1 MSTAA
6 PGAVDAAPTR
16 TALVTGA
23 SRGIGRAIAV
33 VLGRAGHRVAC
44 GYASDAEG
52 GEETARAVEA
62 AGGTALALGVDVRD
76 ATSVDAAFTTVED
89 AFGPVE
95 ILVNNA
101 GVTRDGLLARMSD
114 EQWETVLDTNLGGAF
129 HAIRRAAPRM
139 MRARFG
145 RIVNVSSVS
154 GHLGAPGQ
162 ANYSAA
168 KAGLLGL
175 TRAVA
180 RELAPRNVTCN
191 VVAPGPIVTAMTDA
205 MPDEWRAAMEA
216 TVPLGRLGTPE
227 DVAAVVGFLC
237 SDAAGYVTGAL
248 VPVDGGL
255 GMGH

>member
-1 MSTAA
+1 MTT
-6 PGAVDAAPTR
+6 VPTSER
-16 TALVTGA
+16 VALVSGA

-33 VLGRAGHRVAC
+33 ALGAAGHPVAC
-44 GYASDAEG
+44 GYASDAAAAAETVAVVTDAG
-52 GEETARAVEA
+52 GIARAVH
-62 AGGTALALGVDVRD
+62 LDVRSSD
-76 ATSVDAAFTTVED
+76 SVDAAFTEIEGALGAVTV
-89 AFGPVE
+89 
-95 ILVNNA
+95 LVNNA
-101 GVTRDGLLARMSD
+101 GVTQDGLLARMSD
-114 EQWETVLDTNLGGAF
+114 DAWETVLDTNLGGAF
-129 HAIRRAAPRM
+129 HTVRRAAPKM
-139 MRARFG
+139 MRARYG

-180 RELAPRNVTCN
+180 RELASRNVTCN
-191 VVAPGPIVTAMTDA
+191 VVAPGPVVTAMTDS
-205 MPDEWRAAMEA
+205 MPEEWRGAMEA

-227 DVAAVVGFLC
+227 EVAAVVAFLC
-237 SDAAGYVTGAL
+237 SEAAAYVTGAL